1 MGFLRK
7 AAAAFGH
14 IDKDLIERGIL
25 ARGRIVECKRTGMST
40 GVQIQMIVCNL
51 TIEVELEGQ
60 PPYIATCKHPIPI
73 PYLAQA
79 ESGQGYVAVR
89 VDPDDPQNIAV
100 DPTADVPGGNATV
113 RTIDASQGIPADIAQ
128 QLASAGI
135 TLDDSPAPPV
145 DLSQPLPNR
154 ESEVSAQQILESGT
168 PCRAIVQSAQPL
180 GFQKDGLDVWGIV
193 LNAIDHKGATAQ
205 ARIGIGVPAEAVAL
219 LFPGATLPAKKR
231 ADIQDGVAIDWAA
244 ALVDRP

>member
-1 MGFLRK
+1 MGFLKK

-14 IDKDLIERGIL
+14 IDKDLIERGTL

-51 TIEVELEGQ
+51 TIEVELEGH
-60 PPYIATCKHPIPI
+60 PPYTATCKHPIPI

-89 VDPDDPQNIAV
+89 VDPEDPQNIAI
-100 DPTADVPGGNATV
+100 DPAADVPGGGDTV
-113 RTIDASQGIPADIAQ
+113 TTIDASQGVPADIAE
-128 QLASAGI
+128 QLAAAGV
-135 TLDDSPAPPV
+135 TLDAAS
-145 DLSQPLPNR
+145 SGPLPNR
-154 ESEVSAQQILESGT
+154 ESEVSAKQILDTGT

-193 LNAIDHKGATAQ
+193 LNATEDGGATTQ
-205 ARIGIGVPAEAVAL
+205 ARIGIGVPPEAVAL
-219 LFPGATLPAKKR
+219 LFPGANFPAKKR
-231 ADIQDGVAIDWAA
+231 ADVQDGVTIDWAA
-244 ALVDRP
+244 AAGDQP